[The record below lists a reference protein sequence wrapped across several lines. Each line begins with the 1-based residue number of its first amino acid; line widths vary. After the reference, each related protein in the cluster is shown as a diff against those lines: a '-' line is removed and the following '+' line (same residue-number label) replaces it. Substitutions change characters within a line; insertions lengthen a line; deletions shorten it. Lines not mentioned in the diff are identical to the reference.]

1 MQVSGWLCASVVP
14 HHFGSVPSCFRVMNQ
29 DRTLPFFMRLGR
41 ASNTKNDPFSC
52 GLAGLQTRT
61 HRTGLRICFVR
72 PCQVSNTHKQDGT
85 KPFFAWP
92 CGASN
97 MHKQDRILLF
107 LVWLG
112 VASNTHKQDGTMPFF
127 AWHCRT
133 SNNQK
138 QDGTMPIFVTHGWAS
153 NTHTGGVMSD
163 RSFPFERFQET
174 LLFFLAGG
182 HQNSCHRNSC
192 FDSWAAAGC
201 HSYPP
206 CFGLKQEGVC
216 RRIKPGNIREL
227 LILLG
232 LVLELVPESVPDLA
246 PDLFLKLVPGL
257 VLELVPKLVSK
268 LAPRWSLN

>member
-1 MQVSGWLCASVVP
+1 
-14 HHFGSVPSCFRVMNQ
+14 
-29 DRTLPFFMRLGR
+29 MRLGR
-41 ASNTKNDPFSC
+41 ASDTKNDPFSC

-61 HRTGLRICFVR
+61 HRTGLRIFFVR

-133 SNNQK
+133 SNNHK

-153 NTHTGGVMSD
+153 NTHTGGGNERQVFSLREVPGD
-163 RSFPFERFQET
+163 IVVFPCRGSQEFLSSQFLFRF
-174 LLFFLAGG
+174 LG
-182 HQNSCHRNSC
+182 
-192 FDSWAAAGC
+192 
-201 HSYPP
+201 
-206 CFGLKQEGVC
+206 C
-216 RRIKPGNIREL
+216 RRL
-227 LILLG
+227 SLISPLFWFKTG
-232 LVLELVPESVPDLA
+232 GGMPPNKTWKHQRGVVLARV
-246 PDLFLKLVPGL
+246 G
-257 VLELVPKLVSK
+257 
-268 LAPRWSLN
+268 PRVGP